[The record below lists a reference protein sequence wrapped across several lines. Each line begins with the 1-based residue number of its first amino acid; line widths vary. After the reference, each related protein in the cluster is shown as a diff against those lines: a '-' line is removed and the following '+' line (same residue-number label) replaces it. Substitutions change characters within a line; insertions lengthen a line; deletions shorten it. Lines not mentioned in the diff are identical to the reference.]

1 VPARIALNA
10 LPLQPGGGGVQTYIR
25 ELLRHLAGT
34 VDAELVAAVQAGAVG
49 ELPPAIRA
57 LERSPSSGLRRTVQ
71 GLRSLGRCDVVH
83 GLDVDLPLR
92 PRAPTVST
100 VHDLAVFDTPWA
112 FPWWRSRGEQ
122 ATLAQ
127 ALRRADAIVAVS
139 AFTAERVWDRFGRE
153 AVVTP
158 LAPGPDMAPPPA
170 SEVEAVRR
178 SYEVVPPFVLQVG
191 AVEPRKDVG
200 LLAEACRKAGVPL
213 VLAGKSPYPGLVPHD
228 ARILGYVPRAELAA
242 LYGAATVV
250 AYVSRYEGF
259 GLPPL
264 EAMACGAPVVASRVA
279 SLDEVLGDAAEVVP
293 VGDLD
298 ALAQALVDLLN
309 DDDRRAALGQAG
321 RWRAARF
328 RWSDTAAATADVYRS
343 LGARL

>member
-1 VPARIALNA
+1 VPARVALNA

-34 VDAELVAAVQAGAVG
+34 VDAELVAAVQAAAVG
-49 ELPPAIRA
+49 ELPPTIQA
-57 LERSPSSGLRRTVQ
+57 LERPPSAGLRRTLQ
-71 GLRSLGRCDVVH
+71 GLRSLGPCDVVH

-92 PRAPTVST
+92 PAAPTVST

-112 FPWWRSRGEQ
+112 FPWWRARGEQ
-122 ATLAQ
+122 ATVAQ

-158 LAPGPDMAPPPA
+158 LAPGPDMAPPSA

-178 SYEVVPPFVLQVG
+178 SYGLVAPFVLQVG
-191 AVEPRKDVG
+191 ALEPRKDVG
-200 LLAEACRKAGVPL
+200 LLAEACRKAGVLL
-213 VLAGKSPYPGLVPHD
+213 VLAGKTSDPDRVPPD
-228 ARILGYVPRAELAA
+228 ARALGYVPRTDLAA

-250 AYVSRYEGF
+250 AYISRYEGF

-279 SLDEVLGDAAEVVP
+279 SLDEVLGEAAELVP

-298 ALAQALVDLLN
+298 ALAQALVGLLN
-309 DDDRRAALGQAG
+309 DDHRRGALAQAG
-321 RWRAARF
+321 RRRAARF
-328 RWSDTAAATADVYRS
+328 RWSATAAATADVYRS